1 MTVSEGFAPAKINLT
16 LHVTGR
22 REDGYHELD
31 SLVVFADIGDRL
43 RLRPS
48 DTTTLTV
55 DGPMAAG
62 VPADDS
68 NLVVRAAKLM
78 GLSADI
84 HLEKHLPNAAGLGG
98 GSGDAAATLKALSE
112 MSGKPIPDGLL
123 GLGAD
128 IPVCLHGRAARMRGV
143 GEAITPVAGLPEL
156 HAVLV
161 NPKLPVMT
169 KEVFAGLERADNPAM
184 PDSLPDIQTAASMID
199 WLAEMRNDLEA
210 PAIQAE
216 PVVQQVFDTLAVTPG
231 CHLARMSGSGGTC
244 FGLYSDAETAASAAG
259 RLREQHPSWWVAAV
273 RLNARAS

>member
-1 MTVSEGFAPAKINLT
+1 MAAIEAFAPAKINLT

-43 RLRPS
+43 RVAPS
-48 DTTTLTV
+48 DTTMLTV
-55 DGPMAAG
+55 AGPMAAG
-62 VPADDS
+62 VPVDAS
-68 NLVVRAAKLM
+68 NLVVKAAGLM
-78 GLSADI
+78 GVTADI

-98 GSGDAAATLKALSE
+98 GSSDAAATLATLAE
-112 MSGKPIPDGLL
+112 LYGRPVPDNLL

-128 IPVCLHGRAARMRGV
+128 IPVCLHGGAARMRGL
-143 GEAITPVAGLPEL
+143 GEQIAPLAGLPVL

-169 KEVFAGLERADNPAM
+169 KEVFAGLERTQNPAM
-184 PDSLPDIQTAASMID
+184 PETLPAFKGAGELIE
-199 WLAEMRNDLEA
+199 WLATMRNDLEA
-210 PAIQAE
+210 PATRAE
-216 PVVQQVFDTLAVTPG
+216 PVVQQVFDTLKVTPG

-259 RLREQHPSWWVAAV
+259 RLHEQNPGWWVKAV
-273 RLNARAS
+273 RLNA

>member
-1 MTVSEGFAPAKINLT
+1 MTGSEGFAPAKINLT

-22 REDGYHELD
+22 REDGFHELD

-43 RLRPS
+43 HLRPS

>member
-1 MTVSEGFAPAKINLT
+1 MTGSEGFAPAKINLT

-184 PDSLPDIQTAASMID
+184 PDSLPDVQTAASMID

-216 PVVQQVFDTLAVTPG
+216 PAVQQVFDTLSVTPG